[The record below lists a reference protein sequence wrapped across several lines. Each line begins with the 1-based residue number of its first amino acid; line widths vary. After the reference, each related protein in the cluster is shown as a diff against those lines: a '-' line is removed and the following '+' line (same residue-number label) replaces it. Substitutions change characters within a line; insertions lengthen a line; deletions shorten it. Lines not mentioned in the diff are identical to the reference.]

1 MDEIYRYGLT
11 LVVSVFTR
19 IIKWCRKMLF
29 YLLMTSEE
37 ALLFIDVITSYIS
50 FAENALE
57 GTSTYLQILFANT
70 LDNYPGRFKLV
81 VCSTISYIFGAL
93 VLLLFQE
100 TDRNTNTDIRSFC
113 WKLLLIIVITALT
126 EVSLNPSLVGM
137 AERLER
143 WIHFWPVFAFY
154 LVAVGIYFSFD
165 LLRSDAKFCYR
176 NDPMCSAIFEVVFV
190 IQIAVLKRYIVVA
203 TTARKR
209 RLNSLES
216 STCIANRISWL
227 SGQTRIP
234 LRLKRKIGQATLALL
249 HK

>member
-1 MDEIYRYGLT
+1 
-11 LVVSVFTR
+11 
-19 IIKWCRKMLF
+19 
-29 YLLMTSEE
+29 MTSEE

-143 WIHFWPVFAFY
+143 WSDKDPIAIEEENRPGNTCTVAQVKEVKFFFGMVPMWTTFLIFS
-154 LVAVGIYFSFD
+154 LVERQGAPS
-165 LLRSDAKFCYR
+165 LSNKL
-176 NDPMCSAIFEVVFV
+176 
-190 IQIAVLKRYIVVA
+190 A
-203 TTARKR
+203 TLMT
-209 RLNSLES
+209 NSL
-216 STCIANRISWL
+216 
-227 SGQTRIP
+227 
-234 LRLKRKIGQATLALL
+234 LL
-249 HK
+249 FFLY